1 MRLRAV
7 TVPPVIVPFALA
19 CASGL
24 LSCLAFPPVGLWPL
38 AFIAPWPLALAVA
51 GTGRGAAPGA
61 FAAARAVFAASI
73 LKWGILHAWLVQVT
87 AVGTPALVVYCS
99 LHDALA
105 AWMLVRAMRAAP
117 CAPLALLV
125 PLVFGASEA
134 FRAMVLFDGYPWFRW
149 GHPLVEWPVVVQA
162 ADAIGELHA
171 TLLALVVALASV
183 PLALASSGCDGGAAG
198 AAGAAGASDEQDAP
212 KGPDESSDEQG
223 GSAGAPGS
231 GGRAVGSWGCG
242 AGTEFADCWRSG
254 GNGGGWCGWG

>member
-1 MRLRAV
+1 
-7 TVPPVIVPFALA
+7 VIIPFALA
-19 CASGL
+19 CASGF

-38 AFIAPWPLALAVA
+38 AFLAPWPLALAVA
-51 GTGRGAAPGA
+51 GTGRGAVPGA

-87 AVGTPALVVYCS
+87 AAGTPALVVYCS

-117 CAPLALLV
+117 RAPLALLV

-171 TLLALVVALASV
+171 TLLALVVA
-183 PLALASSGCDGGAAG
+183 GGLPTRCAAAG
-198 AAGAAGASDEQDAP
+198 PRGSSLRARRSRQAWATAPGASRTRPRAMARRCLP
-212 KGPDESSDEQG
+212 SRPICPRATRSP
-223 GSAGAPGS
+223 GARRTRCATSP
-231 GGRAVGSWGCG
+231 
-242 AGTEFADCWRSG
+242 RSRS
-254 GNGGGWCGWG
+254 